1 MNAIHIA
8 LPHRRRERV
17 HAGLVVHL
25 KVGEKC
31 CWRLTFGPRDLAKEQ
46 RKRWKHTST
55 TSSLVLPRAFSGL
68 LHSSI
73 WGCWLLLFWDS
84 GMWVW
89 RGRVPLF
96 LPYPDLPEGAGISS
110 SITVSGYPG
119 KETVE
124 TRRTGKPSSGCALR
138 CLRAR
143 LYTTVQRGV
152 EDASSLQNA
161 EAPTCGL
168 ALADSSLRVPERSS
182 AGL

>member
-1 MNAIHIA
+1 M
-8 LPHRRRERV
+8 
-17 HAGLVVHL
+17 HAGLVFHL

-31 CWRLTFGPRDLAKEQ
+31 CWRLTLGLRDLAKEQ

-73 WGCWLLLFWDS
+73 CGNAGCYYFGIAGCGFGEGGCHCFYHTQTCPRALVFLVQQQPQAILEKRQ
-84 GMWVW
+84 W
-89 RGRVPLF
+89 RP
-96 LPYPDLPEGAGISS
+96 
-110 SITVSGYPG
+110 
-119 KETVE
+119 
-124 TRRTGKPSSGCALR
+124 LR

>member
-1 MNAIHIA
+1 MKSNERDSYSS
-8 LPHRRRERV
+8 PHRRRERV
-17 HAGLVVHL
+17 HAGLVFHL

-31 CWRLTFGPRDLAKEQ
+31 CWRLTLGPRDLAKEQ

-110 SITVSGYPG
+110 STAASGYPG

-124 TRRTGKPSSGCALR
+124 TTMMFEGTS
-138 CLRAR
+138 
-143 LYTTVQRGV
+143 LYHG
-152 EDASSLQNA
+152 
-161 EAPTCGL
+161 
-168 ALADSSLRVPERSS
+168 PERS
-182 AGL
+182 